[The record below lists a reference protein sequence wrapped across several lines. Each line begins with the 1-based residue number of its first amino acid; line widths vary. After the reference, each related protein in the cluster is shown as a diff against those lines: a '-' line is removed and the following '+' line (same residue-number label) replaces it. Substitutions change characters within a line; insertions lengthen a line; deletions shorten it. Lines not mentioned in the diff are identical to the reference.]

1 MAVLAFARIVPAAVA
16 LTVLAPSAVPSA
28 ESPQTVPRTVLTLY
42 WSSESYPGTQKL
54 DSIIQETLQSR
65 AERIDY
71 FAEYLESDRF
81 PDEQASVA
89 LRDYIQQKFR
99 GRRIDLVIAITG
111 PALTF
116 ALRFRAN
123 LFPDAPI
130 VFSVPSTP
138 DAVARQPGPGLTG
151 LVYGSG
157 FGETLQLA
165 LKLHP
170 SATRVF
176 YVAEAPNPAVRESM
190 RTLVLAAAHGVAVT
204 EIDEPTVPRL
214 VAAVKAVPR
223 GSVLLY
229 VRYSRDEAGNVL
241 YPTQIAPL
249 LAQAATVPVYGV
261 VEAFLGSG
269 IVGGVMLPQQVL
281 GTRIGELASE
291 ILHGARPQ
299 DIPIDHPQLV
309 PMFDWR
315 QLQRWGIA
323 EDSLPPH
330 SVLLFQEISI
340 WERDRTAI
348 LVTIGVLLLQS
359 FLIVGLMVERRRR
372 RRAEME
378 SRQHLAAMAH
388 LDRRAAMGELASSL
402 AHELNQPLN
411 AILQNAGVAQM
422 LLGRDDD
429 QRALDE
435 LREIIGDIRKD
446 DIRAGEVIRR
456 MRGLL
461 QKHDLETQ
469 AININELATDT
480 LALVR
485 SDAASRDVQLDVQ
498 LAEPPP
504 PLVGD
509 RVHLQQVVLNLL
521 LNAVDAVAKM
531 PPGRRRVVLGISRD
545 KGEVR
550 VWVRDSGA
558 GITAERPSEIFEAFY
573 TTKREG
579 MGMGLAIAR
588 SIVEAHEGR
597 IAAENNEGGGA
608 TVWFTVPARE
618 QVPS

>member
-1 MAVLAFARIVPAAVA
+1 MAVRAFARIVPAAVA

-28 ESPQTVPRTVLTLY
+28 ESPHTTRTVLTLY

-65 AERIDY
+65 AEHIDY

-81 PDEQASVA
+81 PEEQASVA

-99 GRRIDLVIAITG
+99 GRRIDVVIAITG

-116 ALRFRAN
+116 ALRFRAD

-130 VFSVPSTP
+130 VFSVPSAP
-138 DAVARQPGPGLTG
+138 DVVARQPGPGLTG

-170 SATRVF
+170 AATRVF

-190 RTLVLAAAHGVAVT
+190 RTLVRAAAHGVAVT
-204 EIDEPTVPRL
+204 EIDEPTVPGL

-299 DIPIDHPQLV
+299 DIPIEHPQLV

-340 WERDRTAI
+340 WERYRTAI

-422 LLGRDDD
+422 LLGRDGD
-429 QRALDE
+429 QSALDE

-480 LALVR
+480 VALVR

-531 PPGRRRVVLGISRD
+531 PPGRRRVVLGTSRD
-545 KGEVR
+545 KSEVR

-558 GITAERPSEIFEAFY
+558 GITAERPSDIFEAFY

-588 SIVEAHEGR
+588 GIVEAHEGR

-608 TVWFTVPARE
+608 TVWFTLPARE

>member
-1 MAVLAFARIVPAAVA
+1 
-16 LTVLAPSAVPSA
+16 
-28 ESPQTVPRTVLTLY
+28 VLTLY

-299 DIPIDHPQLV
+299 DIPIEHPQLV